1 MATRYLDYA
10 LSDVSAEKR
19 GAPWWAVSVL
29 ACVFSFVPG
38 SSFAEA
44 DAALA
49 NQIVFN
55 PGTVSLTNPVSPK
68 RQGVQQQVALAL
80 AVHDQSG
87 NPVQPSPGQ
96 PVEIRVYGAPEG
108 VIAPSSTQVTDG
120 GGVTLSYNG
129 GYFPNPVTV
138 EAYLKLGGSP
148 ASYAIGTIQ
157 ILPKNTVAGKG
168 ASSFS
173 VPYWC
178 DTHADPNCGQSYV
191 QSPLKVLAAV
201 GVDSPGAEQLS
212 AYTIDTGSLGVVVP
226 VGELGANAIG
236 PAGPGV
242 KFYNSSGNTYSGN
255 YYLAPVTLAASAGDS
270 STQVQTFPIM
280 VLAIDKAYCA
290 PGYKKCEI
298 HPPTPDLHYLGVGFD
313 RNGTGAGD
321 SFNSPA
327 YNALLQIDTAANGTD
342 VNPGY
347 VLTGTGAGIGI
358 TAGDVNGYSAV
369 KLAPNAEVPGD
380 WNAAPGCFAFP
391 GIGSMPNRF
400 CGSLLIDVGISEMFI
415 ELAPGRR
422 PSKAVEPDPMGG
434 GYTVPAGTVMSVL
447 AGSPGRAAMKY
458 KFTYAAEKSR
468 GPAPSSITWIDP
480 PAPQT
485 VFVNTGRN
493 VLNSFDYFF
502 DARHGKVGF
511 RALQ

>member
-1 MATRYLDYA
+1 M
-10 LSDVSAEKR
+10 SAEKR

-29 ACVFSFVPG
+29 AGVIAFVPG
-38 SSFAEA
+38 SSFSAA

-49 NQIVFN
+49 NQVVFN
-55 PGTVSLTNPVSPK
+55 PGTVSLTNPVNPK

-80 AVHDQSG
+80 AVYDQSG

-108 VIAPSSTQVTDG
+108 VITPSSMQVTDG
-120 GGVTLSYNG
+120 GGVTISYSG
-129 GYFPNPVTV
+129 GYIPNPVTL
-138 EAYLKLGGSP
+138 EAYLKLSGSP
-148 ASYAIGTIQ
+148 DSYAIGTIQ
-157 ILPKNTVAGKG
+157 ILPKNPVAGMG
-168 ASSFS
+168 AKSFS

-201 GVDSPGAEQLS
+201 GVASPGADQLS

-255 YYLAPVTLAASAGDS
+255 YYLAPVTIAASAGGG

-290 PGYKKCEI
+290 PGYKKCDS

-327 YNALLQIDTAANGTD
+327 YNAFLQIDTAANGAD

-347 VLTGTGAGIGI
+347 VLTGTGIGIGI
-358 TAGDVNGYSAV
+358 STGDIKGFSAV
-369 KLAPNAEVPGD
+369 KLTPSAEVPGD
-380 WNAAPGCFAFP
+380 WNAAPGCYAFP
-391 GIGSMPNRF
+391 GIGSVPNRF
-400 CGSLLIDVGISEMFI
+400 CGSLLMDVGTPEMFL
-415 ELAPGRR
+415 ELNPDRR
-422 PSKAVEPDPMGG
+422 PSKAVKPSSSGH

-447 AGSPGRAAMKY
+447 AGSPGHAAMKY
-458 KFTYAAEKSR
+458 KFSYEPEEPR
-468 GPAPSSITWIDP
+468 GPAPSSVTWVDP
-480 PAPQT
+480 PAPQS
-485 VFVNTGRN
+485 VFANTGRN
-493 VLNSFDYFF
+493 FLNSFDYLY

-511 RALQ
+511 KPAQ